1 VIDSLRGLAQTLIG
15 AVRTRLELA
24 AAELEEQG
32 ARLAHIALYAALA
45 GFCLAL
51 AVVLGAVLLVVLYW
65 DSNRVAVLAILA
77 TAFGAGGIGL
87 ALAAQAAARSRPR
100 TLAATLAELS
110 HDVEALRTAT
120 GQKRA

>member
-1 VIDSLRGLAQTLIG
+1 M
-15 AVRTRLELA
+15 
-24 AAELEEQG
+24 EEQG
-32 ARLAHIALYAALA
+32 ARLAQVAMYFALA
-45 GFCLAL
+45 GLCLAL

-87 ALAAQAAARSRPR
+87 AFAAQAAARSRPR

-110 HDVEALRTAT
+110 HDVEALRAAT
-120 GQKRA
+120 GEKRA